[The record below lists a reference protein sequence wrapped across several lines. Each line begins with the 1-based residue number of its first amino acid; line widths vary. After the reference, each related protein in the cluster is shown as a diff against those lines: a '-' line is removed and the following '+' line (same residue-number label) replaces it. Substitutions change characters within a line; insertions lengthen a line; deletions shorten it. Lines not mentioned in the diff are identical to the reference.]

1 MDWENL
7 PEATAADLRSGVAVV
22 LLMPKREAK
31 KVSLSVL
38 REWLK
43 DSDTTPGPGL
53 GSIE

>member
-22 LLMPKREAK
+22 LLMPEREAK
-31 KVSLSVL
+31 KVSMAVL
-38 REWLK
+38 REWLNG
-43 DSDTTPGPGL
+43 SDTGPGPGL